1 MTAVM
6 GALSRGT
13 FLHDLG
19 YLEIG
24 MQTSFESIVLGDELA
39 GFAKAL
45 LREFAVDDEAL
56 AVDEIMSVGPGGNH
70 LARPYTR
77 SHYRDFWMP
86 TLLDKAPHDRW
97 RSGGATALKQRV
109 QSRVASSGRSLGHL
123 LAWARAR
130 PPPWSVCL
138 GAGTART

>member
-1 MTAVM
+1 
-6 GALSRGT
+6 
-13 FLHDLG
+13 
-19 YLEIG
+19 

-97 RSGGATALKQRV
+97 RTGGATSLKQRV
-109 QSRVASSGRSLGHL
+109 QGRVAELRAQPRSFSLDTDATDAL
-123 LAWARAR
+123 ERL
-130 PPPWSVCL
+130 L
-138 GAGTART
+138 GAGTARA